1 MINGN
6 RTATQRDNSD
16 VLFAVFAA
24 VVAFWCLL
32 ALTAGLFLHWPAIVL
47 GCLAAAAAAGTV
59 TSTVIFRLIH
69 RQHRY

>member
-1 MINGN
+1 
-6 RTATQRDNSD
+6 
-16 VLFAVFAA
+16 VFAA